1 MKWSNQIENRLLILG
16 SMSITVFVMWIFFR
30 FMILPTFT
38 TQIEN
43 QNKLIEKL
51 AAQEKYKIENDFGRM
66 KAKDGQ
72 IILDLNNNLDIQK
85 IETSKIV
92 NQDSV
97 PKRFFRQLFSKKN
110 DKN

>member
-16 SMSITVFVMWIFFR
+16 SMSVTVFVMWIFFR

-51 AAQEKYKIENDFGRM
+51 ASQEKYKIENDFGKT
-66 KAKDGQ
+66 KAKEGSK
-72 IILDLNNNLDIQK
+72 IILDLNNTMGVQNNEI
-85 IETSKIV
+85 
-92 NQDSV
+92 QDSLM
-97 PKRFFRQLFSKKN
+97 PITKEKKGFFKRLLNLK
-110 DKN
+110 